1 MTIARARDTR
11 RRNAQAKVEASI
23 RTRAKEA
30 KAFQAKAKDGTRKE
44 AKAKDGAKRA
54 RAKEEFTHW
63 MSGGGREQRNGVH
76 S

>member
-1 MTIARARDTR
+1 MTIARAGDTR
-11 RRNAQAKVEASI
+11 RRNALVKVKVSI

-30 KAFQAKAKDGTRKE
+30 KAFQARAKDGTRKE

-63 MSGGGREQRNGVH
+63 MSGGGRERRNGAH